1 MAELEATGPAR
12 LARALVALEGLSV
25 GDAFGEQFFGLLGR
39 HDDPIQRRLLTE
51 PPWPWTDDT
60 NMALSIVAAL
70 AAGGAI
76 DQDALMADFARR
88 YDVGRAYGPSMNRM
102 LRLIQE
108 GNAWRELLARQF
120 EGMGS
125 YGNGSAMRIPPL
137 GAYFADDPALAAEQ
151 AALAATVTHT
161 HPEGVAGAVAAAVGA
176 AMAWRHGP
184 EIRSGA
190 DLLDLALP
198 FVPESEVRSRMRRAR
213 ALPADMRTLHV
224 ALKVGSGSAISCQDT
239 VPFALWCAGAF
250 LHDFERA
257 LWETAGGFGDLDT
270 TCAIVGGIVAGAV
283 GVAGIP
289 PAWLAGREPLPAP

>member
-1 MAELEATGPAR
+1 MAELEASPAAR
-12 LARALVALEGLSV
+12 LARARVSLEGLAV

-39 HDDPIQRRLLTE
+39 HDDPVGRRILSA

-60 NMALSIVAAL
+60 NMALSIVAVL
-70 AAGGAI
+70 AGGGAI
-76 DQDALMADFARR
+76 DQDALAADFASR

-102 LRLIQE
+102 LRHIRE
-108 GNAWRELLARQF
+108 GQPWRTMLALQF

-125 YGNGSAMRIPPL
+125 WGNGSAMRIPPL

-151 AALAATVTHT
+151 AALAAAVTHT

-190 DLLDLALP
+190 DLIDLALP

-213 ALPADMRTLHV
+213 DLPASLAPLYV

-250 LHDFERA
+250 LHDFEGA
-257 LWETAGGFGDLDT
+257 LWATASGLGDIDT

-289 PAWLAGREPLPAP
+289 PAWLAGREPLPAL